1 MNNKEKYKEVLEH
14 IKEYLEDRDQGI
26 SNMLDKQ
33 LIKKNDEYK
42 IGMETEDLYIT
53 LTFIKKV

>member
-1 MNNKEKYKEVLEH
+1 MNDKEKYKEVLEH

-42 IGMETEDLYIT
+42 IGMETKDLYIT

>member
-1 MNNKEKYKEVLEH
+1 MNKEYKEVLEH
-14 IKEYLEDRDQGI
+14 IRSYLEDRDQGI
-26 SNMLDKQ
+26 ANMLSKE
-33 LIKKNDEYK
+33 LNKKNDEYK